1 MINKPPINVQDG
13 FFYQLRKE
21 NTLVDV
27 VLLSERKRL
36 GRIKRF
42 DKYAVVL
49 EVDGREEMIYKHAI
63 RYILP
68 NARIQHHV
76 YVHPATHSSG
86 PTAGGVN
93 APPYGAHLRL
103 RADYPLAS
111 LPNEGARVVAR
122 ALQKYGMFLAD
133 GGQIALT
140 ARSDRSTA
148 AKWDGLLEPRDLSAL
163 KVTDFEMVDHG
174 AWLTWSG
181 DCIRNP

>member
-63 RYILP
+63 
-68 NARIQHHV
+68 ASV
-76 YVHPATHSSG
+76 SPA
-86 PTAGGVN
+86 
-93 APPYGAHLRL
+93 
-103 RADYPLAS
+103 
-111 LPNEGARVVAR
+111 VVAR
-122 ALQKYGMFLAD
+122 PASPPAP
-133 GGQIALT
+133 A
-140 ARSDRSTA
+140 
-148 AKWDGLLEPRDLSAL
+148 P
-163 KVTDFEMVDHG
+163 V
-174 AWLTWSG
+174 
-181 DCIRNP
+181 P